1 MMFLA
6 RKRAPRNPF
15 APRAAGPRLRN
26 TKAGCEAVWKLF
38 SECEQWNRYVNA
50 YGKIRWLGERWA
62 PGSRLLIEMTCPT
75 SAVQNRVITVCN
87 PPRSVAWINH
97 VLGYTMEQW
106 VCFDPLAGGGTR
118 ISTWVEIAGPTL
130 IVDGQDLVAIA
141 RNFVETWYNNFGKHC
156 ETLARDAGRGTLKS
170 GSMRTILPAA
180 TPR

>member
-6 RKRAPRNPF
+6 RKRAP
-15 APRAAGPRLRN
+15 RN

-118 ISTWVEIAGPTL
+118 ISTWVEITWPYPDRRPT
-130 IVDGQDLVAIA
+130 GSSGH
-141 RNFVETWYNNFGKHC
+141 RPKFVETWYNNFGKHC
-156 ETLARDAGRGTLKS
+156 ETLAEE
-170 GSMRTILPAA
+170 P
-180 TPR
+180 